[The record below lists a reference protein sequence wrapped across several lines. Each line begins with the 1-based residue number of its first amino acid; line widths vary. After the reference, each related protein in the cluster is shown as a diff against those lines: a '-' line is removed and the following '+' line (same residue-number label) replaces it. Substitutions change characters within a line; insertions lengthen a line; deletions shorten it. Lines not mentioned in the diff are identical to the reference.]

1 VHSLLKHST
10 IAVFFTALT
19 LAIPSFAAEPSRKLP
34 LIKNQLVLGT
44 VDGETF
50 DQMTIINIRF
60 NEKPEWESVPKV
72 EDHGMFLQITLPN
85 TLVNEPG
92 KFFDGAPPHFPK
104 IAIIQATPQD
114 AAVRIFTVQPAGS
127 VRDSSKTEILGNRL
141 IMSLDHKKLET
152 ILGSNGSEN
161 EAQLVGPPVP
171 PTAARLTAESVIDST
186 KIRTDIAAPSLVLK
200 KETKSAALVGGG
212 TDLGLGE
219 KLTKVAFFSGFMFF
233 ILICT
238 WVAKPWLKKK
248 KLIKD
253 KDNNPILAFETVA
266 TMPLNPKQKLMVIQV
281 GNDRILLGVGSDSIN
296 FLTNLS
302 GGQQIHAPAHTQISS
317 QASKVVQALGTR
329 KFEDTF
335 TSNESVD
342 LIPRPQLKNIE
353 GNDVATLSQS
363 SRRNMNELT
372 QPSARASKA
381 FSEEVE
387 IELEEK
393 VQSNSK
399 RSARNTQ
406 PGSRLNIRVD
416 DTGATKLAT
425 KCSKKQP
432 EENNQA
438 IDDITSII
446 REKLNSLRTI

>member
-1 VHSLLKHST
+1 MHSLLKHATITVLITTLVLASSAFAST
-10 IAVFFTALT
+10 
-19 LAIPSFAAEPSRKLP
+19 PSNKLP

-60 NEKPEWESVPKV
+60 NEKPEWASVPKV

-85 TLVNEPG
+85 TLVTEPG

-104 IAIIQATPQD
+104 IAIIQTTPQD

-141 IMSLDHKKLET
+141 IMSLDHKKLDT
-152 ILGSNGSEN
+152 LLGSTGVESEV
-161 EAQLVGPPVP
+161 QLVGPPVP
-171 PTAARLTAESVIDST
+171 STTASLTAESVIDST

-200 KETKSAALVGGG
+200 KEGKSASLTGNG
-212 TDLGLGE
+212 TDLGLGD
-219 KLTKVAFFSGFMFF
+219 KLTKAAIFSGFMFF
-233 ILICT
+233 ILICA

-248 KLIKD
+248 KKLTD
-253 KDNNPILAFETVA
+253 KNNNPILSFETEA
-266 TMPLNPKQKLMVIQV
+266 TMPLNPRQKLMVIQV
-281 GNDRILLGVGSDSIN
+281 GNDRILLGVGADSIN

-302 GGQQIHAPAHTQISS
+302 NGEQAHSQIAS

-335 TSNESVD
+335 TSNDSVD
-342 LIPRPQLKNIE
+342 LVPRPQLKNIE
-353 GNDVATLSQS
+353 GNDVATLSQPP
-363 SRRNMNELT
+363 RRTMNELT
-372 QPSARASKA
+372 QPKARASKA
-381 FSEEVE
+381 FSEEVD
-387 IELEEK
+387 LDVEEK
-393 VQSNSK
+393 IQANMK
-399 RSARNTQ
+399 RPARNTQ
-406 PGSRLNIRVD
+406 PGSRLNIRID
-416 DTGATKLAT
+416 DSGATKLST
-425 KCSKKQP
+425 KSSGKKQP
-432 EENNQA
+432 EEKKQA

>member
-1 VHSLLKHST
+1 VHSLFKQST
-10 IAVFFTALT
+10 IAVFIASLT
-19 LAIPSFAAEPSRKLP
+19 LAFPSHATEKSNKLP
-34 LIKNQLVLGT
+34 LIKNQLILGT

-104 IAIIQATPQD
+104 IAIIQSTPQD
-114 AAVRIFTVQPAGS
+114 AAVRIFTVQPASS

-141 IMSLDHKKLET
+141 IMSLDHKKLHT
-152 ILGSNGSEN
+152 LLGSTGSEN
-161 EAQLVGPPVP
+161 ETQLVGPPVP
-171 PTAARLTAESVIDST
+171 PKNANLTAESVIDST
-186 KIRTDIAAPSLVLK
+186 KIRTDIAAPSLLLK
-200 KETKSAALVGGG
+200 KENKSASLVGGG
-212 TDLGLGE
+212 TDLGLGD
-219 KLTKVAFFSGFMFF
+219 KLTKVALFSGFMFF

-238 WVAKPWLKKK
+238 WVAKPWLRKKK
-248 KLIKD
+248 QIKD

-266 TMPLNPKQKLMVIQV
+266 TMPLNPRQKLMVIQV
-281 GNDRILLGVGSDSIN
+281 GNDRILLGVGADSIN

-302 GGQQIHAPAHTQISS
+302 GGQQVHASGHSQIASH
-317 QASKVVQALGTR
+317 ASKVVQALGPR

-363 SRRNMNELT
+363 SRKAMNDLT

-387 IELEEK
+387 IDLEEK
-393 VQSNSK
+393 AQASMK
-399 RSARNTQ
+399 RPARSTQ

-425 KCSKKQP
+425 KGAKKQP
-432 EENNQA
+432 EEKKQA